1 MIATMFRLYDVSLD
15 GSLSGRKSHLEREQA
30 IAVDDLLEYN
40 TFVPVGHEGGP
51 YRLSLALA
59 DERLALHI
67 STENGAHVVRHSLSL
82 TSFRR
87 LFKDYFLI
95 CESYDDALTHP
106 NAQRL
111 EAIDRGRRVIHDD
124 ASDLLRAR
132 LAPKVAVDK
141 STARRLFTLIYALF
155 AERHPAAVP
164 EVPQPGLRKLCTGA
178 GVGVAI
184 GIEASRAEQRR

>member
-1 MIATMFRLYDVSLD
+1 MTAAMFRLYDVSLD
-15 GSLSGRKSHLEREQA
+15 GSLSGRNSHLKREQA
-30 IAVDDLLEYN
+30 IAIDDLLEYN

-59 DERLALHI
+59 DSRLALHV
-67 STENGAHVVRHSLSL
+67 SMENGAHVVRHSLSL

-87 LFKDYFLI
+87 LFKDYLLI
-95 CESYDDALTHP
+95 CESYDNALIHP
-106 NAQRL
+106 NPQRL
-111 EAIDRGRRVIHDD
+111 EAIDTGRRAIHDD
-124 ASDLLRAR
+124 ASDLLRTR

-141 STARRLFTLIYALF
+141 NTGRRLFTLIYALF

-178 GVGVAI
+178 GVGIAI